1 MVNQSKLNE
10 IHDRLQG
17 KSFLFALESNIY
29 DIPKRLEEIDSDLFV
44 CLNKITQRFEVHSL
58 ANRGTTYCFSVP
70 YDELDVRTIEVFRRS
85 NLKTR
90 SIKEIIRELDQENEE
105 RGKRN
110 EARRRSEINA
120 WGKEYRSEF
129 KKIANEIY

>member
-58 ANRGTTYCFSVP
+58 VNRGTTYCFSVP

-110 EARRRSEINA
+110 KARRRSEINA
-120 WGKEYRSEF
+120 WAREYRSEF
-129 KKIANEIY
+129 KKTANEIY

>member
-1 MVNQSKLNE
+1 MVKQSKLNE
-10 IHDRLQG
+10 IHDWLRG
-17 KSFLFALESNIY
+17 KPFLFALENNIY

-105 RGKRN
+105 RGKQN

-120 WGKEYRSEF
+120 WCREYRSEF